1 MKTNLTAVAV
11 VMTATVF
18 LAGCATGP
26 DQRVGT
32 SNYPATYPANTSSY
46 GVVDSIQLIPAERTS
61 SSPGVGAVLG
71 GVVGGI
77 LGNQVGGGTGRSVAT
92 VAGAVGGAVV
102 GNQIEQRNRGQTVD
116 SYQVSVRLNS
126 GNYQTFQRD
135 NIADLRPGS
144 RVRIDNGLL
153 YPY

>member
-46 GVVDSIQLIPAERTS
+46 GLHSAGGRMNIHELPA
-61 SSPGVGAVLG
+61 L
-71 GVVGGI
+71 
-77 LGNQVGGGTGRSVAT
+77 
-92 VAGAVGGAVV
+92 
-102 GNQIEQRNRGQTVD
+102 
-116 SYQVSVRLNS
+116 
-126 GNYQTFQRD
+126 FF
-135 NIADLRPGS
+135 
-144 RVRIDNGLL
+144 
-153 YPY
+153 